1 MCYADRGKLTRLHHE
16 RTGARYIMNEMNMRE
31 YNARLIEEYRAN
43 GGKLGGQLANSQILL
58 LTTNGAKTGQE
69 RVTPMGYR
77 LYDDRI
83 VVIAA
88 NAGADKH
95 PDWYYNL
102 LAHPDVTVEL
112 GEERFAARAI
122 IANATERERLIVS
135 NVVPYFPGQQEKTSR
150 EIPFVFLER
159 VTEVSG

>member
-1 MCYADRGKLTRLHHE
+1 MS
-16 RTGARYIMNEMNMRE
+16 EMNMRE

-43 GGKLGGQLANSQILL
+43 GGNLSGQLANSQILL
-58 LTTNGAKTGQE
+58 LTTTGAKTGQE

-77 LYDDRI
+77 LDGGRI

-88 NAGADKH
+88 DAGADKH

-102 LAHPDVTVEL
+102 LAHPDVTIEI
-112 GEERFAARAI
+112 GDERFAARAI
-122 IANATERERLIVS
+122 IADAAEREWLVAS
-135 NVVPYFPGQQEKTSR
+135 NVVPYFPAQQEKTSR

-159 VTEVSG
+159 LAEVGN